1 MNILI
6 AGGSGL
12 IGHDLSRA
20 LLDNGH
26 QVRVLTRSPQT
37 AKLAKGAQAVGW
49 DGKTPEGW
57 LSQLEQS
64 DALINL
70 AGENIGDLP
79 WTNERK
85 AKIRSSRVEVGR
97 AITRAIEAAAHRPRV
112 LLQASGVSYYGSQ
125 ADQVITEQSPAG
137 HDFTAS
143 VAVDWEA
150 STQGVEALGVR
161 RVIMRT
167 GIYLSPEGGALTRF
181 LYAWRL
187 YLGGPMGSG
196 SQWIS
201 WIHPYDYIHAI
212 QFLIEN
218 EQASG
223 PFNLTAPEP
232 LTNREF
238 GRTLAEVMEKPFWA
252 PIPAFAIKLL
262 FGEMS
267 TMVLDGQRVVPE
279 RLLEMGYPFKFEHL
293 RPALED
299 LLGERFSSKRVYQSE
314 TMPGS

>member
-12 IGHDLSRA
+12 IGHDLSRV

-26 QVRVLTRSPQT
+26 QVWVLTRSPQT
-37 AKLAKGAQAVGW
+37 AKLAEGALPAGW

-57 LSQLEQS
+57 LSQLEQA
-64 DALINL
+64 DVLINL

-97 AITRAIEAAAHRPRV
+97 AITRAIETARHRPRV

-137 HDFTAS
+137 DDFIAS

-150 STQGVEALGVR
+150 STQSVDALGVR

-187 YLGGPMGSG
+187 YMGGPMGSG

-201 WIHPYDYIHAI
+201 WIHPHDYNHAI

-223 PFNLTAPEP
+223 PFNFAAPDP
-232 LTNREF
+232 VTNREF
-238 GRTLAEVMEKPFWA
+238 GRTLAEVLGKPFWA
-252 PIPAFAIKLL
+252 PIPAFALKLL
-262 FGEMS
+262 LGEMS
-267 TMVLDGQRVVPE
+267 TMVLDGQRVIPE
-279 RLLEMGYPFKFEHL
+279 RLLEMGYAFKFEDL

-299 LLGERFSSKRVYQSE
+299 LLGNA
-314 TMPGS
+314 